1 MSREGGEEGV
11 RTWECVES
19 PRLSLLAQRP
29 RWAGA
34 GRRRPGPGI
43 PPSIPAPDVGSG
55 ASGLS
60 GWEAD
65 EWRLHHCP
73 KA

>member
-34 GRRRPGPGI
+34 GRWRPGPGI
-43 PPSIPAPDVGSG
+43 HPSIPAPDVGSG
-55 ASGLS
+55 GSGLS

-65 EWRLHHCP
+65 KWRLHHCP